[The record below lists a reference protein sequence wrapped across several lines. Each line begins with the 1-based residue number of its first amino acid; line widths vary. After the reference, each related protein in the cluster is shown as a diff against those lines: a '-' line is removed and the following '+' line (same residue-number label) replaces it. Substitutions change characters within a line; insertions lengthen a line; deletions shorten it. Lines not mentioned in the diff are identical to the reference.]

1 MLAPAMAMSLD
12 QPVTIALPTHT
23 LETEPISP
31 PITQE
36 TFEEGRATADHTPT
50 QSTTGSNIPQTSNAE
65 ATITAMSPRRRAS
78 VSTAN
83 SDAVEEA
90 DRNKSR
96 RNSAQ

>member
-12 QPVTIALPTHT
+12 QPVTIALPTHV

-36 TFEEGRATADHTPT
+36 TVEERRKRADYSPT
-50 QSTTGSNIPQTSNAE
+50 QSAAGLNIPQISNAD

-90 DRNKSR
+90 DREK
-96 RNSAQ
+96 